1 MGEYIKSWI
10 KSKNYF
16 LIEFLAEY
24 RKNMLLNFMDFSIS
38 YAQTE
43 KIPRI
48 VSLTQN
54 SNVSHFQLDPFK
66 FENFPKYGTPYCSFE
81 KFSITLLK
89 ILVTFWTKIC
99 SNEK

>member
-1 MGEYIKSWI
+1 
-10 KSKNYF
+10 
-16 LIEFLAEY
+16 
-24 RKNMLLNFMDFSIS
+24 MDFSIS

-99 SNEK
+99 SNEKYKIVLSSYAKIFTISKKIL